1 LRLLIKTSSACEMAE
16 ELPERKHITE
26 IFSMKFSLECMEF
39 HFHSLFALLENKQTE
54 QVSQREVECYFV
66 DF

>member
-1 LRLLIKTSSACEMAE
+1 MAE